1 MKNIRKK
8 IIAISLCLS
17 ILMPASGAMAASS
30 DTDANVE
37 GGLSFARCIQKGNT
51 DFILFLNTFIF
62 NDGFY
67 DGVIEPWKDILM
79 RNKCQS
85 TDIGGLILQQDKM
98 RQYIRD
104 AFLTCKSEKVPAL
117 KRAMDEVKI
126 EIYYVRNIV
135 DGSVVASMPFDLI
148 STRKAEN
155 ADSLKTST
163 AKIEGDIKEKY
174 SGKIVLSET
183 ELDILIAK
191 LHVKYKDRVNEYIVC
206 KNDAWEQVSKKWKE
220 FVDSAGGLGTAAKT
234 AKKEIAG
241 AAEKLVES
249 VNANSLKA
257 TYKGWLQINI
267 NNLDAKEGI
276 ADIAEKF
283 KQNAP
288 TTGSSGT
295 ITQSALLDAISVSDI
310 NYDLKKTRSEMN
322 TKFKSLYKETS
333 DSGTRLLV
341 TGLDTYNTTLKH
353 TFPILDKILQ
363 GAKDMNKRQ
372 CPGKF

>member
-1 MKNIRKK
+1 MKKIRKK

-17 ILMPASGAMAASS
+17 ILMPVSGAMAASS

-51 DFILFLNTFIF
+51 DFVLFLNTFIF

-85 TDIGGLILQQDKM
+85 TDIGGLINQQDKV

-117 KRAMDEVKI
+117 KRAMDELNI

-135 DGSVVASMPFDLI
+135 DGGVVASMPFDLI
-148 STRKAEN
+148 STRQAEN
-155 ADSLKTST
+155 PETLKTST
-163 AKIEGDIKEKY
+163 VKIEADIKEKY
-174 SGKIVLSET
+174 SGKTVLSDS

-191 LHVKYKDRVNEYIVC
+191 LHIKYKDRVNEYIVC
-206 KNDAWEQVSKKWKE
+206 KNDSWEQVSKKWKE
-220 FVDSAGGLGTAAKT
+220 FIDSAGGLGTAAKT
-234 AKKEIAG
+234 AEKEIAG

-249 VNANSLKA
+249 INADSLKA

-267 NNLDAKEGI
+267 NNLEAKEGLT
-276 ADIAEKF
+276 DIANKF

-295 ITQSALLDAISVSDI
+295 ITQSALLDAISVSDT
-310 NYDLKKTRSEMN
+310 NYDLNKTRSEMN

-333 DSGTRLLV
+333 DSGTQLLV
-341 TGLDTYNTTLKH
+341 TGLDAYNTTLKD
-353 TFPILDKILQ
+353 TFPILNKILE
-363 GAKDMNKRQ
+363 GTKDMNKRQ

>member
-17 ILMPASGAMAASS
+17 ILMPVSGAMAASS

-117 KRAMDEVKI
+117 KRAMDEIKI

-163 AKIEGDIKEKY
+163 AKIEADIKEKY

-183 ELDILIAK
+183 ELNILIAK

-206 KNDAWEQVSKKWKE
+206 KNDAWDQVSKKWKE

-267 NNLDAKEGI
+267 NNLGAAEGI

-295 ITQSALLDAISVSDI
+295 ITQSALLDAIKVADT

-322 TKFKSLYKETS
+322 TKFKSLYKETN
-333 DSGTRLLV
+333 DAGTQLLV
-341 TGLDTYNTTLKH
+341 TGLDAYNTTLKD

>member
-17 ILMPASGAMAASS
+17 ILIPTSGAMAASS

-51 DFILFLNTFIF
+51 DFVLFLNTFIF

-67 DGVIEPWKDILM
+67 NGVIEPWKDILM
-79 RNKCQS
+79 RNKCQA
-85 TDIGGLILQQDKM
+85 TDISGLIIQQDKM

-117 KRAMDEVKI
+117 KRGMDELKI

-135 DGSVVASMPFDLI
+135 DGTVVASMPFDLI
-148 STRKAEN
+148 STRQAEN
-155 ADSLKTST
+155 PETLKTST
-163 AKIEGDIKEKY
+163 AKIDADIKEKY
-174 SGKIVLSET
+174 SSKTVLSDS

-191 LHVKYKDRVNEYIVC
+191 LHVKYKDRVNEYIKC
-206 KNDAWEQVSKKWKE
+206 TNDAWSQVSKKWKE

-234 AKKEIAG
+234 AEKEIAG

-249 VNANSLKA
+249 VNADSLKA

-267 NNLDAKEGI
+267 NNLEAKEGLTEI
-276 ADIAEKF
+276 ANKL
-283 KQNAP
+283 KQNVP
-288 TTGSSGT
+288 GTGSSGT
-295 ITQSALLDAISVSDI
+295 ITQSALLDAISVTDT
-310 NYDLKKTRSEMN
+310 NYDLNKTRAEMN

-333 DSGTRLLV
+333 DSGTQLLV
-341 TGLDTYNTTLKH
+341 TGLDTYNKTLTE
-353 TFPILDKILQ
+353 TFPILAKILE
-363 GAKDMNKRQ
+363 GTKDMNKRQ